1 MVIVVFQ
8 RFIFSFLNPTCNI
21 LLQAFSTV
29 GEQSSRSH
37 ERTKPFE
44 GGRVP
49 PELDLFQTRKQR
61 RLVSGVL
68 IN

>member
-1 MVIVVFQ
+1 MVIVDFH
-8 RFIFSFLNPTCNI
+8 ILNRNI
-21 LLQAFSTV
+21 PLQA
-29 GEQSSRSH
+29 SSRLKAQST
-37 ERTKPFE
+37 RSLNRIKPFE

-61 RLVSGVL
+61 RVDSGVL